1 MQNWTQFKI
10 ATVFS
15 FSIFVMAIL
24 DYIRF
29 YTFSRFPLFSFFLQ
43 TVSKIIWICALKPFQ
58 PLLEQMQWFW
68 GHKHKPDVRVCTSMY
83 EYIRLCTSIYVR
95 VCVCT
100 ICTYTV
106 ASAPPVTDSVLMR
119 KFRLLLILFLF
130 HPAFTLVLYLLLFP
144 LPFISSQYYSYKLYG
159 TVLYIWRWFTK
170 QILKHYCKLVLDL
183 SLT

>member
-1 MQNWTQFKI
+1 MQLYTIYSARLCGIEHN
-10 ATVFS
+10 
-15 FSIFVMAIL
+15 SIFFMIIL
-24 DYIRF
+24 DYIKF
-29 YTFSRFPLFSFFLQ
+29 YTFSRFPLFSFFQQ
-43 TVSKIIWICALKPFQ
+43 TVSKIIWIGTLKPVQ
-58 PLLEQMQWFW
+58 LLLEQMQWFW

-144 LPFISSQYYSYKLYG
+144 LTLYLFSILLIQTVRYS
-159 TVLYIWRWFTK
+159 TVHMKMVHKTNIKTL
-170 QILKHYCKLVLDL
+170 L
-183 SLT
+183 